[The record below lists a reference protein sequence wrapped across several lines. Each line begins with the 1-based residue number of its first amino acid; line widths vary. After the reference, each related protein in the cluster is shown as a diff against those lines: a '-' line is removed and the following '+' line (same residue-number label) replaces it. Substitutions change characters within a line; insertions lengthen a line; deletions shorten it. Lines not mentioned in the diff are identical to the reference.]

1 MLTLEREIAK
11 SHGDRGSNRSRLA
24 FSTQYKDK
32 PNFLTTLSLVKLA
45 RLLEV
50 RWLGQLTDGLF
61 QSALASFVLF
71 SPERQPSA
79 TSAALA
85 FTVVLLP
92 YSLVGPY
99 AGIFLDRFSRK
110 RIVQSANV
118 ARALVLI
125 IIAVLIKSGSTGIAL
140 TLFVLVAFGI
150 NRLILSG
157 LSAGLPLI
165 VTRERL
171 ITANA
176 LAVTGGTIGVVIG
189 GGIGIGIKNILDRSH
204 KSDVSDFVLILA
216 AATLYLITALLIS
229 RWNHKVIGPTD
240 EESDTESGW
249 RDMLEGFHILRS
261 HGDSLRGI
269 CATAIQRGGLTALT
283 LMGLL
288 LERNTYNAPTN
299 PDAGLRSFA
308 FAMGIA
314 GVGVG
319 LGSIVGPWGVI
330 RYGRHLWIRFSMV
343 GPIPFLL
350 LFAALPHQWT
360 LIVAAF
366 FVGLCGQSV
375 KVTND
380 ALVQAKIEDHYR
392 GRIFAFYDVAVNGAI
407 VLGAI
412 VAAIILPRSGKSWF
426 LPISIAALYLLT
438 SMRFLR
444 TATFSGRSLPT
455 K

>member
-189 GGIGIGIKNILDRSH
+189 GGIGISIKNILDRSH

-240 EESDTESGW
+240 EESGTESGW

-314 GVGVG
+314 GVGIG
-319 LGSIVGPWGVI
+319 LGSIIGPWGVI

-412 VAAIILPRSGKSWF
+412 FAAIILPGSGKSWL

>member
-1 MLTLEREIAK
+1 
-11 SHGDRGSNRSRLA
+11 
-24 FSTQYKDK
+24 
-32 PNFLTTLSLVKLA
+32 VKLA

-50 RWLGQLTDGLF
+50 RWLGQFTDGLF

-110 RIVQSANV
+110 RIVQWANV
-118 ARALVLI
+118 GRASVLLI
-125 IIAVLIKSGSTGIAL
+125 IAILIRSGSTGIPL

-165 VTRERL
+165 VTREKL

-189 GGIGIGIKNILDRSH
+189 GGVGIGIKNLLDRTH
-204 KSDVSDFVLILA
+204 KSDFSDFILIILA
-216 AATLYLITALLIS
+216 AMLYLITASLLS
-229 RWNHKVIGPTD
+229 RWQRTAIGPTD
-240 EESDTESGW
+240 EDSATESGW
-249 RDMLEGFHILRS
+249 RDMLEGFHILRT

-308 FAMGIA
+308 FAMAIA
-314 GVGVG
+314 GVGIG
-319 LGSIVGPWGVI
+319 IGSVVGPWGVL
-330 RYGRHLWIRFSMV
+330 RYGRHAWIRISMV
-343 GPIPFLL
+343 GPIPLL
-350 LFAALPHQWT
+350 ILFAILPNQIE

-366 FVGLCGQSV
+366 FVGLFGQSV

-392 GRIFAFYDVAVNGAI
+392 GRVFAFYDVAVNGAI
-407 VLGAI
+407 VFGAI
-412 VAAIILPRSGKSWF
+412 IAALILPSSGKSWF
-426 LPISIAALYLLT
+426 LPALIAALYLST

-444 TATFSGRSLPT
+444 TTTFSGRSLPT

>member
-1 MLTLEREIAK
+1 MIGEWR
-11 SHGDRGSNRSRLA
+11 GDRGHNRSDLS

-50 RWLGQLTDGLF
+50 RWLGQFTDGLF

-110 RIVQSANV
+110 RIVQSANL
-118 ARALVLI
+118 ARAGVLI
-125 IIAVLIKSGSTGIAL
+125 IIAILIKSGSTGIAL
-140 TLFVLVAFGI
+140 TLFVLIAFGI

-165 VTRERL
+165 VTREKL

-189 GGIGIGIKNILDRSH
+189 GGAGIGIKNILDRTH
-204 KSDVSDFVLILA
+204 KSDLSDFILIIG
-216 AATLYLITALLIS
+216 AATLYVVTALLLS
-229 RWNHKVIGPTD
+229 RWNHKAIGPTD
-240 EESDTESGW
+240 EDSDTDSGW
-249 RDMLEGFHILRS
+249 HDMLEGFHILRT

-288 LERNTYNAPTN
+288 LERNTFNAPNN

-314 GVGVG
+314 GVGIG
-319 LGSIVGPWGVI
+319 LGSVVGPWGVI
-330 RYGRHLWIRFSMV
+330 RYGRHNWIRISMV
-343 GPIPFLL
+343 SPIPFLIIFA
-350 LFAALPHQWT
+350 LFPYSLE

-366 FVGLCGQSV
+366 FVGLFGQSV

-407 VLGAI
+407 VSGAV
-412 VAAIILPRSGKSWF
+412 VAAFILPGSGKSWL
-426 LPISIAALYLLT
+426 LPIAIAGLYLMT
-438 SMRFLR
+438 SLYFLR
-444 TATFSGRSLPT
+444 ATTFSGRSIPT
-455 K
+455 N

>member
-11 SHGDRGSNRSRLA
+11 SHGDRGRNRSRLA

-314 GVGVG
+314 GVGIG
-319 LGSIVGPWGVI
+319 LGSIIGPWGVI

-412 VAAIILPRSGKSWF
+412 VAAIILPGSGKSWL

-455 K
+455 S